1 MNVFDLFAKI
11 SLDDSE
17 YTKGLSEAGSKL
29 ASFGKSA
36 ASGLATATKVTV
48 AAAGAISGAMVA
60 GAATT
65 ANAGDNIDKMS
76 QKLGLSTEAYQKWD
90 YVLGQS
96 GTSIDSMQ
104 TGLKTLTNK
113 LDDAKNGSEDAQA
126 MFAQL
131 GISVDELQNMSRE
144 DIFEAAI
151 TGFQGMADSTERAA
165 LANDLFGKSGQEL
178 APLFNTSIEETQA
191 LMQAAD
197 DLGFV
202 MSEEAVKASADFND
216 SMDTMKRTIGGV
228 KNSLM
233 GQFLPSMSKV
243 MDGISKVV
251 SGDKGGVKAITDG
264 INDFLANMKDT
275 IPLFME
281 AAGDILTAVIDG
293 ITENLPML
301 IDTALDLLVTLAN
314 GIIENLPALAESAV
328 DILNE
333 IVTTI
338 AENLPMI
345 IEAAVQLVVTLADG
359 LAEKLPTLIPVILD
373 GLMSMVDAL
382 IDHAPE
388 LLKAALSLIKS
399 LAKGLIDYLPKL
411 IERLPEII
419 EGIVQFLTSSPAEL
433 IGAALEIIIQLA
445 GGLIKA
451 IPELVKSI
459 PKIITSIVNGLL
471 DGLGKIADVG
481 KNLVEGL
488 WNGIGDKVEWIKDK
502 IKGFGK
508 DVIKGIKSIFG
519 ISSPSKVM
527 AQMGEYLG
535 EGLGIGWDDAMQD
548 VKKDMTKD
556 LDLQGDVTMRTNVES
571 GSGFIGASAT
581 LGLAGIGGGGD
592 IVIPIYIGESMLD
605 EIIVNAEQV
614 RNYRSG
620 GR

>member
-17 YTKGLSEAGSKL
+17 YTKGLSDAGSKL

-36 ASGLATATKVTV
+36 ASGLATVSKVTM
-48 AAAGAISGAMVA
+48 AAAGAISAGMVA
-60 GAATT
+60 GAAST

-131 GISVDELQNMSRE
+131 GIGLDELQNMSRE

-178 APLFNTSIEETQA
+178 APLFNTSVEETQN
-191 LMQAAD
+191 LMQAAE

-202 MSEEAVKASADFND
+202 MSEDAVKASADFND
-216 SMDTMKRTIGGV
+216 AMDTMKRTIGGV
-228 KNSLM
+228 KNSMM
-233 GQFLPSMSKV
+233 GQFLPSMSKA
-243 MDGISKVV
+243 MDGIAKIM
-251 SGDKGGVKAITDG
+251 SGDKGGVKMITEG
-264 INDFLANMKDT
+264 IQDFIKNMKDA
-275 IPLFME
+275 IPQFME
-281 AAGDILTAVIDG
+281 AAGDILLAVIDG

-301 IDTALDLLVTLAN
+301 VETALELLTTLAN
-314 GIIENLPALAESAV
+314 GIIEQLPTLAESAV
-328 DILNE
+328 NILTML
-333 IVTTI
+333 ITTI

-345 IEAAVQLVVTLADG
+345 IEAGITLITTLANS
-359 LAEKLPTLIPVILD
+359 LAEQAPTLIPVIIDALL
-373 GLMSMVDAL
+373 GMVDAL

-388 LLKAALSLIKS
+388 LLKAALTLIKS
-399 LAKGLIDYLPKL
+399 LAKGLIDSLPKL

-419 EGIVQFLTSSPAEL
+419 NGIVSFLTSSPAEL
-433 IGAALEIIIQLA
+433 ISAALEIIVQLA

-451 IPELVKSI
+451 IPELIKSV
-459 PKIITSIVNGLL
+459 PKIITGIC
-471 DGLGKIADVG
+471 DGLIDGFWRIVEIG
-481 KNLVEGL
+481 QNLVEGL
-488 WNGIGDKVEWIKDK
+488 WNGIKDKVGWIKDK

-508 DVIKGIKSIFG
+508 DVLDGIKSFFG

-535 EGLGIGWDDAMQD
+535 EGLGVGWDDAMQD

-556 LDLQGDVTMRTNVES
+556 LDLQGDISMRTNVETGSS
-571 GSGFIGASAT
+571 GTGFAAS
-581 LGLAGIGGGGD
+581 LGLAGAGFGGD
-592 IVIPIYIGESMLD
+592 IVIPVYIGDTMLD
-605 EIIVNAEQV
+605 EVIVTAEQV